1 LPALDGLRGLALLG
15 VLLFHANGA
24 LPGGYLG
31 VDLFFVL
38 SGFLI
43 TSLLLAEQRE
53 TGRIALGPFWVRR
66 ARRLFPALLSLM
78 PVVALYGRYFARQDE
93 LLTVRAQALAA
104 LAYVANWQAIFRHQ
118 SYWQLFAAP
127 SPLEHTWSLSIEE
140 QFYVVW
146 PLLVSLVLRR
156 RTDRTLLGVCLAL
169 SALSMLAMLYLFDPG
184 NTTRAYLGT
193 DTRMTGILLGAALA
207 TLISPNDHLGAR
219 AVRLLDVCGLVSAL
233 GLGIAW
239 ATLRGTN
246 PFLYHGGFWLT
257 ELGALSLIACAI
269 AGERSLLARALAV
282 RPLTWLGTI
291 SYGVYLWHWPVNVFL
306 STERTHLHG
315 LALHALRFAVT
326 FAIAIVSYRFLEQ
339 PIRKHGVPFNRP
351 LYIVPAAVALSVFL
365 VVHATY
371 AEGRSEPTAHSAQLP
386 SSVSAPEFVRFRIA
400 VFGDSTAN
408 SLGWSLRN
416 LHGQGVAVELMGKDG
431 CNMLE
436 DTCQGS
442 HWVEQVRSLHP
453 NASIVYLAGVFLY
466 GFHVNGDWHTA
477 CRPDWDAKLARVLA
491 LRLGELSHEGGLV
504 FAATMPYP
512 VGPYENDSNDRRAF
526 HERVDCINAVIRKSA
541 GGVPGVRVLDIGNQ
555 LCPDGVCQQE
565 VGASE
570 LLRPDGV
577 HFSIDASK
585 GLARW
590 VYGELRR

>member
-1 LPALDGLRGLALLG
+1 MSSPIQQARLRHVPALDGLRGLALLG

-53 TGRIALGPFWVRR
+53 TGQIALAPFWVRR

-78 PVVALYGRYFARQDE
+78 PVVAIYGRYFARTDE

-146 PLLVSLVLRR
+146 PVLLSFVLRR
-156 RTDRTLLGVCLAL
+156 RSARTLLVLCLVL
-169 SALSMLAMLYLFDPG
+169 SALSMAAMLYLFDAG

-193 DTRMTGILLGAALA
+193 DTRMAGILLGAALA
-207 TLISPNDHLGAR
+207 TLISPNDRFGAR
-219 AVRLLDVCGLVSAL
+219 VVRVLDGCGLLAAL
-233 GLGIAW
+233 GLAVAW

-246 PFLYHGGFWLT
+246 AFLYHGGFWLT
-257 ELGALSLIACAI
+257 ELAALSLIACAI
-269 AGERSLLARALAV
+269 AGERSWVARALSI

-306 STERTHLHG
+306 SPERTHVHG
-315 LALHALRFAVT
+315 LGLHVLRFTLTLV
-326 FAIAIVSYRFLEQ
+326 IAIVSYRFLEQ

-371 AEGRSEPTAHSAQLP
+371 AEGRSEPAVPSAQLT
-386 SSVSAPEFVRFRIA
+386 SSTSAPEFVRFRIA
-400 VFGDSTAN
+400 VFGD
-408 SLGWSLRN
+408 
-416 LHGQGVAVELMGKDG
+416 
-431 CNMLE
+431 
-436 DTCQGS
+436 
-442 HWVEQVRSLHP
+442 
-453 NASIVYLAGVFLY
+453 
-466 GFHVNGDWHTA
+466 
-477 CRPDWDAKLARVLA
+477 
-491 LRLGELSHEGGLV
+491 
-504 FAATMPYP
+504 
-512 VGPYENDSNDRRAF
+512 
-526 HERVDCINAVIRKSA
+526 
-541 GGVPGVRVLDIGNQ
+541 
-555 LCPDGVCQQE
+555 
-565 VGASE
+565 
-570 LLRPDGV
+570 
-577 HFSIDASK
+577 
-585 GLARW
+585 
-590 VYGELRR
+590 